1 MRYADAPEL
10 MTASW
15 YVTRTLIIRFGF
27 IGIAVF
33 AVTNGI
39 LHSSCVP
46 VLGYAL
52 LEIASHIGLWGI
64 KLAKILKD
72 MGRIIY
78 GLSHEMS
85 EAPAEAVA
93 VFGMI
98 LMVLVGAS
106 WVMGC
111 AASRLGAVHSASL
124 LGAVP
129 AASRLGAVAVVGAQA
144 GAGNERALIAS
155 SMGCLENRIGCLE
168 SLSVEPGLNL
178 VPKSWQQDDQ
188 ALQSALS
195 IKRRGM
201 PVKLRPQAKLAPTYL
216 THIYAQQC
224 TAVEYFVALLNHRG
238 LHRNPPAQE
247 ARLLAA
253 TIDDAVFV
261 DKLDVFN
268 SASIER
274 LARRLYS
281 IEFVVRTVLSTDN
294 IEAHDIWQIADQ
306 YDITAQEGSSFRVAR
321 ADKEVRKRMARQA
334 SQKKVL
340 G

>member
-10 MTASW
+10 MTAFW
-15 YVTRTLIIRFGF
+15 YVTRTFIIRFGF

-39 LHSSCVP
+39 VRSSCVP

-106 WVMGC
+106 WIMG
-111 AASRLGAVHSASL
+111 S
-124 LGAVP
+124 

-144 GAGNERALIAS
+144 GAGSESPLIAS
-155 SMGCLENRIGCLE
+155 SIGCLENRIGCLE

-281 IEFVVRTVLSTDN
+281 IEFVLRTVLSNFQRKILRHTTSGRSPPN
-294 IEAHDIWQIADQ
+294 MTSRHR
-306 YDITAQEGSSFRVAR
+306 RVRLYA
-321 ADKEVRKRMARQA
+321 
-334 SQKKVL
+334 
-340 G
+340 